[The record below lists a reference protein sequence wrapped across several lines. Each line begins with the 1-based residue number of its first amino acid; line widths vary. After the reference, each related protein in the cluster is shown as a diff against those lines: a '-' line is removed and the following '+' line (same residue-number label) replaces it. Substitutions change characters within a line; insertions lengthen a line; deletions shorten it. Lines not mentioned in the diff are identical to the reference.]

1 VLKCACSILLLCS
14 CSSIP
19 DREAYVQWKDGPC
32 PDGGPQ
38 VELVRI
44 VDSPTPTLDCIR
56 AAPPAA
62 AGEIVMLTLIGVP
75 VMACVYDHT
84 VYVNMNLGRVSDEML
99 QHELEHEF
107 GMIHP
112 SLLPIAQS
120 CVKDDK

>member
-1 VLKCACSILLLCS
+1 MKLLAVFLLAGCTSIA
-14 CSSIP
+14 P
-19 DREAYVQWKDGPC
+19 REAYVAWKDGPC

-84 VYVNMNLGRVSDEML
+84 VYVNMNMARISDEML

-112 SLLPIAQS
+112 SLLPLAQS
-120 CVKDDK
+120 CRESK

>member
-1 VLKCACSILLLCS
+1 MKLALICVFLFGCTSIQ
-14 CSSIP
+14 P
-19 DREAYVQWKDGPC
+19 RDAYVQWVHGPC

-84 VYVNMNLGRVSDEML
+84 VYVNMNLGRASDEML
-99 QHELEHEF
+99 QHELGHEF

-112 SLLPIAQS
+112 SLLPLAQS
-120 CVKDDK
+120 CRESKP

>member
-1 VLKCACSILLLCS
+1 MKLLAVFLLAGCTSIA
-14 CSSIP
+14 P
-19 DREAYVQWKDGPC
+19 REAYVAWKDGPC

-84 VYVNMNLGRVSDEML
+84 VYVNMNMGRISEEMVE
-99 QHELEHEF
+99 HELEHEF

-112 SLLPIAQS
+112 SLLPLAQS
-120 CVKDDK
+120 CREAP